1 MPTAKRA
8 AWDVHAEIEAVAT
21 VERRFDSRGEPLPA
35 GNVRRGSVLTRIAG
49 ANPAALLLLFA
60 FLWLL
65 LAGWGGAR
73 EWDRMVEESRAD
85 GLVAEA
91 GTR

>member
-35 GNVRRGSVLTRIAG
+35 GNVRRGSVLTRVAG
-49 ANPAALLLLFA
+49 ANPAALLLLLA
-60 FLWLL
+60 ALWILVCAWIGAMAYGAMVDDARSD
-65 LAGWGGAR
+65 AGEWGER
-73 EWDRMVEESRAD
+73 
-85 GLVAEA
+85 
-91 GTR
+91 